1 MTSASSKTALAL
13 AYCARIGSPQIRR
26 IGLTSA
32 AHVNFVRESGL
43 YDEVLP
49 YDAVGSVTCAPTVA
63 VDFAGNAAVLRAVHT
78 HLPELRHSSTVGM
91 THVDARIGTGEPLPG
106 PAPLLFFAPSE
117 AVETIKALGPE
128 GFAESVAQA
137 WAGFVSHAEGFVTVA
152 HRDGLAAAQ
161 DVFSTTLDG
170 GQSPDTGIVIR
181 L

>member
-1 MTSASSKTALAL
+1 
-13 AYCARIGSPQIRR
+13 
-26 IGLTSA
+26 
-32 AHVNFVRESGL
+32 
-43 YDEVLP
+43 
-49 YDAVGSVTCAPTVA
+49 
-63 VDFAGNAAVLRAVHT
+63 
-78 HLPELRHSSTVGM
+78 M
-91 THVDARIGTGEPLPG
+91 THVDARIGTGETLPG

-117 AVETIKALGPE
+117 AAETIKALGPE

-137 WAGFVSHAEGFVTVA
+137 WAGFVSHTEGFVTVA